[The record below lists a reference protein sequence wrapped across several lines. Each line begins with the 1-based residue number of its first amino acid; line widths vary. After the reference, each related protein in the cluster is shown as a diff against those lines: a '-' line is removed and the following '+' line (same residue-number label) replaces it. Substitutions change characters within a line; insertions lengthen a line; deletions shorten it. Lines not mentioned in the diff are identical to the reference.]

1 MITLPNFMLFVI
13 LPMLSLSILLSFV
26 RLSLGP
32 TVADR
37 VIALDLLSLV
47 AVGVIAAVAV
57 MNNQPNLMDIAIILA
72 VLGFLTMVAFAYY
85 LEREKRRE

>member
-13 LPMLSLSILLSFV
+13 LPMLSLSIMFTFV

-37 VIALDLLSLV
+37 VIALDLLSMIG
-47 AVGVIAAVAV
+47 VGVIAAVAV
-57 MNNQPNLMDIAIILA
+57 MSNQPNLMDIAIILA

-85 LEREKRRE
+85 LEREKRKE

>member
-47 AVGVIAAVAV
+47 GVGVIAAVAV

>member
-1 MITLPNFMLFVI
+1 MITLSNFMLLVI
-13 LPMLSLSILLSFV
+13 LPMLSLSILLTFV

-37 VIALDLLSLV
+37 VIALDLLSLIG
-47 AVGVIAAVAV
+47 VGVIVAVAV

>member
-1 MITLPNFMLFVI
+1 MITLPDFMLFVI
-13 LPMLSLSILLSFV
+13 LPMLSLSIMLTFV

-37 VIALDLLSLV
+37 VVALDLLSMIGI
-47 AVGVIAAVAV
+47 GVIAAVAV
-57 MNNQPNLMDIAIILA
+57 MSNQPNLMDIAIILA